1 MDREGVKNYFQL
13 TNMVMLALSA
23 AIGAVLYH
31 MGLMNPELVQK
42 ESQIVLLLLL
52 FTICYFFIEM
62 GALRR
67 LTCRTIFSMRNN
79 PLLKMAI
86 GRLCAV
92 LAMGALVYYRYAIDG
107 LFSQIAFSVLT
118 SMFVGGIFES
128 YRLFRMVE

>member
-1 MDREGVKNYFQL
+1 MDQESIKNYFKL
-13 TNMVMLALSA
+13 TNMVMLTLSA

-31 MGLMNPELVQK
+31 MGLTNPELVQK

-52 FTICYFFIEM
+52 FTICYFFIET

-67 LTCRTIFSMRNN
+67 LTCRTRFSMRDN

-92 LAMGALVYYRYAIDG
+92 LAMGALVYYRYVIDG